1 MKHLGFKIL
10 QEVRINM
17 ELVIEQSFLAKKQLF
32 IEADKKKK
40 KMPVGVLL
48 GFSI

>member
-1 MKHLGFKIL
+1 MKHLGFNIL

-32 IEADKKKK
+32 LEADEKNAGGCI
-40 KMPVGVLL
+40 VSV
-48 GFSI
+48 

>member
-40 KMPVGVLL
+40 KNAGGCIVRV
-48 GFSI
+48 